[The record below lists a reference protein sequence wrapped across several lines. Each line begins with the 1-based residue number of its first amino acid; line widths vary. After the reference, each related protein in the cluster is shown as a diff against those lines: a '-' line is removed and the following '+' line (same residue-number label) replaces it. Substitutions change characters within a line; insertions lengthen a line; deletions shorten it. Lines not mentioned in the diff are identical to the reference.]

1 MAPLGP
7 VENDWIFGTST
18 ALDTGEIERARDEG
32 AREVGFARVINVTSI
47 EPRGSRLPSASPG
60 SCVLARRINSSPWAR
75 STARPARARSLSG
88 PDRCE
93 TLLIMQ
99 PLYLSRIKCF
109 QPPALTGH
117 LISHLAL
124 SHLGDMDIHDPSIY
138 VTLGQRIA
146 ERRKAQGLTQVQL
159 ADTLGVSQ
167 QATLPTRAASG
178 ARRFQRW
185 RR

>member
-1 MAPLGP
+1 
-7 VENDWIFGTST
+7 
-18 ALDTGEIERARDEG
+18 
-32 AREVGFARVINVTSI
+32 
-47 EPRGSRLPSASPG
+47 
-60 SCVLARRINSSPWAR
+60 
-75 STARPARARSLSG
+75 
-88 PDRCE
+88 
-93 TLLIMQ
+93 
-99 PLYLSRIKCF
+99 
-109 QPPALTGH
+109 
-117 LISHLAL
+117 
-124 SHLGDMDIHDPSIY
+124 MDIHDPSIY